1 MSATPTPLV
10 LTPAK
15 RSHRMEALIKVFERL
30 ENSVERRIWLLY
42 EALRFVPLDE
52 AKPFRTN
59 PFFLDRFLTL

>member
-1 MSATPTPLV
+1 
-10 LTPAK
+10 
-15 RSHRMEALIKVFERL
+15 MEALIKVFERL

-59 PFFLDRFLTL
+59 PFFLDRFLTH